1 MEIKDRNSFSEF
13 IGDLLKSLRSDPN
26 VWENNT
32 LERFLEAMQAYTR
45 DIQGYYD
52 NIEPGQNAD
61 HPSWKVFAD
70 ILKGASV
77 YE

>member
-1 MEIKDRNSFSEF
+1 MEIKDRASFAKF
-13 IGDLLKSLRSDPN
+13 IGDLLESLQTKPES
-26 VWENNT
+26 WENNS
-32 LERFLEAMQAYTR
+32 LERFLEALQAYTLG
-45 DIQGYYD
+45 IQGYYN

-61 HPSWKVFAD
+61 VPSWKVFAD